1 MSEKKEA
8 ESLAEKEEINP
19 DHLLAE
25 QLQQR
30 EEDEEKGA
38 WKEREAMEE
47 EAEAQRQME
56 KKVPDVARSR
66 AGSRNRIT
74 ARRPSKK
81 IKPPPQQRPSHTVP
95 RRRSSAVSSRLDV
108 VSPRSTEDLWQFE
121 LKGVQRTSTILGT
134 GSYGSVLLLKYKG
147 GRKVIHSVQ

>member
-1 MSEKKEA
+1 MSETKDA
-8 ESLAEKEEINP
+8 ESLAEKEEVNS
-19 DHLLAE
+19 DRLLAG
-25 QLQQR
+25 QLQQK
-30 EEDEEKGA
+30 EDEEKGA
-38 WKEREAMEE
+38 WKEREAREE

-56 KKVPDVARSR
+56 KVPDEMEKVPDVARSR

-81 IKPPPQQRPSHTVP
+81 IKPPPHQRPTHSMP

-108 VSPRSTEDLWQFE
+108 VSSTSTKDLSQFE

-147 GRKVIHSVQ
+147 RGK